1 MIQSKEIE
9 PRLRQVLRELADS
22 LPEDD
27 VDSILGLIEAGE
39 WGIALENLCTQL
51 YEYDIP
57 IPRHLLD
64 EIALLGHK
72 MKLEPDYWESLSSS
86 NA

>member
-1 MIQSKEIE
+1 MIRSRDIE
-9 PRLRQVLRELADS
+9 ARLRQVLRELGDS

-27 VDSILGLIEAGE
+27 VDSILSLIEAGE

-51 YEYDIP
+51 YEYDVAIP
-57 IPRHLLD
+57 KHLLD

-72 MKLEPDYWESLSSS
+72 MKLDPDFWESLPSS